1 MPVILGVAANMT
13 VPKVCRKVEPFCPLV
28 GVAVTVI
35 LVGASVAQCSR
46 VRFHPLAAVRGS
58 SDWGPLPHAPQD
70 ILAAGLALQWPLFAL
85 HLFGGVAGYW
95 LPRLAGQ
102 ARRRVPQEACAHPQL
117 SRCTAVPPDHSRR
130 RSAVLWPS
138 RRR

>member
-58 SDWGPLPHAPQD
+58 SDWGPPPHAH
-70 ILAAGLALQWPLFAL
+70 LRTSWPPASRCS
-85 HLFGGVAGYW
+85 G
-95 LPRLAGQ
+95 R
-102 ARRRVPQEACAHPQL
+102 C
-117 SRCTAVPPDHSRR
+117 SRCTCLAALLGTGCRALLDRR
-130 RSAVLWPS
+130 VAAFRRKRVRIPS
-138 RRR
+138 